1 MERWS
6 GGAIGRQARPA
17 QHAKR
22 EKDYSVI
29 RTVGMSRQAVERFA
43 MGNFR
48 KLRAWHA
55 AEQLTIHTN
64 RVTRTM
70 RGARSATLCDQLIRA
85 TMSVP
90 INIVEGN
97 AHRSPRERARFFG
110 YALAS
115 LWEVEDHLQL
125 SSDLEMMTER
135 DCEALLEETI
145 NVRRMLYG
153 LLKKVRTWD
162 EPKPKP
168 RPRDNR

>member
-1 MERWS
+1 M
-6 GGAIGRQARPA
+6 A
-17 QHAKR
+17 
-22 EKDYSVI
+22 
-29 RTVGMSRQAVERFA
+29 
-43 MGNFR
+43 NFR
-48 KLRAWHA
+48 KLRAWQA
-55 AEQLTIHTN
+55 AEELTIHVN
-64 RVTRTM
+64 RVTRTT

-115 LWEVEDHLQL
+115 LWEIEGHLQL
-125 SSDLEMMTER
+125 SSDLEMMSKKDYEV
-135 DCEALLEETI
+135 LLEETI

-162 EPKPKP
+162 EPKPQP
-168 RPRDNR
+168 RRRDNR

>member
-1 MERWS
+1 M
-6 GGAIGRQARPA
+6 A
-17 QHAKR
+17 
-22 EKDYSVI
+22 
-29 RTVGMSRQAVERFA
+29 
-43 MGNFR
+43 NFR
-48 KLRAWHA
+48 NLRAWHA
-55 AEQLTIHTN
+55 AEELTIHTH

-115 LWEVEDHLQL
+115 LWEIEGHLQL
-125 SSDLEMMTER
+125 SSDLDMMTKS
-135 DCEALLEETI
+135 DHEALLEETI

-153 LLKKVRTWD
+153 LLKKVRTW
-162 EPKPKP
+162 EQPKPPK
-168 RPRDNR
+168 RRSDDR